1 MQKTEVII
9 RLGSDATINEASS
22 GNTVINFDGAA
33 TERWKDKQGNKQE
46 KTTWYRCSW
55 WLNNTTIAQYLT
67 KGTMVYV
74 SGKPNA
80 NAYQNKQGE
89 IIAQNGILVREVEL
103 LGGGNQSQDQAQQQS
118 APKTTAKDL
127 DPSQH
132 NDLPFGND
140 NDGDLEF

>member
-9 RLGSDATINEASS
+9 RLGADATINEASS

-55 WLNNTTIAQYLT
+55 WLNNTTIVQYLT

-103 LGGGNQSQDQAQQQS
+103 LGGGNQDQGQTQQQS
-118 APKTTAKDL
+118 APKTTSKDL

-132 NDLPFGND
+132 DDLPF
-140 NDGDLEF
+140 

>member
-67 KGTMVYV
+67 KGTQVWV

-80 NAYQNKQGE
+80 NAYQNKDGE

-103 LGGGNQSQDQAQQQS
+103 LGGGQSNTDNRS
-118 APKTTAKDL
+118 KTTAKDL

-132 NDLPFGND
+132 NDLPFGNED
-140 NDGDLEF
+140 DLEF

>member
-9 RLGSDATINEASS
+9 RLGSDATINEAST

-55 WLNNTTIAQYLT
+55 WLNNTSIAQYLT
-67 KGTMVYV
+67 KGTQVYV

-80 NAYQNKQGE
+80 NAYQNKEGE
-89 IIAQNGILVREVEL
+89 IVAQNGILVREVEL
-103 LGGGNQSQDQAQQQS
+103 LGGGSDKPQQP
-118 APKTTAKDL
+118 AKPKTTANDL
-127 DPSQH
+127 DPSKH

-140 NDGDLEF
+140 DLDF

>member
-9 RLGSDATINEASS
+9 RLGADATINESNN

-33 TERWKDKQGNKQE
+33 TERWKDKEGNKQE

-67 KGTMVYV
+67 KGTQVYV

-80 NAYQNKQGE
+80 NAYQNNNGD

-103 LGGGNQSQDQAQQQS
+103 LGGGNNQQQQS
-118 APKTTAKDL
+118 TTA
-127 DPSQH
+127 PSQPKQEE
-132 NDLPFGND
+132 NYDLPF
-140 NDGDLEF
+140 